1 MLAYFG
7 QHVFLLAFQAPIK
20 AQAPCHLITMSSVQM
35 PTLSVFEASM
45 ERSDRHSLLMVSA
58 GDQPPFWPSYSMSRQ
73 MWPLL

>member
-1 MLAYFG
+1 
-7 QHVFLLAFQAPIK
+7 
-20 AQAPCHLITMSSVQM
+20 M